1 MNFSQADSPLWVE
14 VKVANSHPDWFTQT
28 NLQLDALSSMC
39 PPLCDFTNTYVHLYS
54 PLSVGCC
61 QPGDVYAH
69 RDISHPSTH
78 TNTHSHAH
86 TLICIVFLPEAV
98 YPQVPWH
105 QGSGWPLSTTLPLHC
120 IVFSVKEH
128 LHTLLS
134 VLSGSASLCLNEEH
148 DELTVSYYILYANF
162 NFHICCLFRHS
173 TSSRWYLKMWAA
185 QTIRV
190 KWEEGLT
197 FFACESIW
205 ISCCLCVFVN
215 QK

>member
-1 MNFSQADSPLWVE
+1 MSWSESSQ
-14 VKVANSHPDWFTQT
+14 FTSRLIHAKELAARCSQFYV
-28 NLQLDALSSMC
+28 C
-39 PPLCDFTNTYVHLYS
+39 PPLCDFTNTYVHLYC
-54 PLSVGCC
+54 PLSVCC
-61 QPGDVYAH
+61 FQAGDVTPIETWATPPPTRTHTHTHSYAH
-69 RDISHPSTH
+69 
-78 TNTHSHAH
+78 A
-86 TLICIVFLPEAV
+86 LICIGLLPEAV

-162 NFHICCLFRHS
+162 NFHICWLSLHS
-173 TSSRWYLKMWAA
+173 TSSRWSLKMWAA

-197 FFACESIW
+197 SFAC
-205 ISCCLCVFVN
+205 
-215 QK
+215 